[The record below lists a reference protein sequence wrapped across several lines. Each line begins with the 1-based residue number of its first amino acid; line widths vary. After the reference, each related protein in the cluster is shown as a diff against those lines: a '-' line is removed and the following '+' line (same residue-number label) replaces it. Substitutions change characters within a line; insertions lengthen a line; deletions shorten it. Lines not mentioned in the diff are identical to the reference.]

1 VAFWMTLMFSFFL
14 VGSGVVKN
22 DFLPQTDKDNIFLNI
37 KYPLGYSLDKNSK
50 ATNDILVDVK

>member
-1 VAFWMTLMFSFFL
+1 MFSFFL